1 MINKSILSIERN
13 LATEVGSISITEFLL
28 QTVYNGSDVTINKG
42 EVVYVAGAQGNA
54 IVVGEAIAS
63 LPHDSEVIGVALEN
77 IINGGY
83 GSIVIHGIIDGLNT
97 DSFSEG
103 DRLYLSAASY
113 GQITNVKPSAPNHAV
128 LIGYCVKKD
137 ILDGAIYVNVNTG
150 EHLKE
155 LHDVNVDS
163 AIGGQYLF
171 LDNDQIWKNKTIE
184 YTDVSGLSG
193 VLSGFY
199 PASNPSGFITG
210 VNLANYITTSQTGA
224 FYAASNPSGFI
235 TGIENLV
242 YTTGDQSISGD
253 KIFENLLRV
262 GALEVGLGTQTPTL
276 YMEEGRVGI
285 NNENPTSAL
294 DVSGLTKFS
303 ERPFV
308 NGSGVVLSGEIDT
321 SMFYPRDNPSG
332 YISGDLSLLYPRSNP
347 SGFIT
352 GIDTSNFYTND
363 NPSGF
368 ITGVDTSNFYTNNNP
383 SGYITGIQNLVY
395 TTGDQTISG
404 IKTFEQGLEV
414 GSMLDLSTLYVLS
427 GAVGINNEN
436 PQAALDVSGS
446 ARFSERPFVNGTG
459 ILLEGEVQNNTIIS
473 GVLYSAQVNIKN
485 NHTGTLYKGQPVYIN
500 GAAGGNILVGLASNV
515 AESTSSKTLGLIYQD
530 SLAVDAFGTVI
541 TDGLLSNFNVGSAAA
556 GDPIWL
562 GPTGNL
568 IYGLTNKPVAPNHLV
583 YLGVVTKTNN
593 NGEVFVKVQNGY
605 ELDELHDVA
614 VKNSPTGQ
622 FLFKNIESLWS
633 GKYLQIS
640 DVSGL
645 ESSLNQKQTAGDYYL
660 NSNPSGFISSNI
672 VGLSGATQLVNIV
685 QITQS
690 GYNTIVSPATGTLYI
705 IVG

>member
-1 MINKSILSIERN
+1 
-13 LATEVGSISITEFLL
+13 
-28 QTVYNGSDVTINKG
+28 
-42 EVVYVAGAQGNA
+42 
-54 IVVGEAIAS
+54 
-63 LPHDSEVIGVALEN
+63 
-77 IINGGY
+77 
-83 GSIVIHGIIDGLNT
+83 
-97 DSFSEG
+97 
-103 DRLYLSAASY
+103 
-113 GQITNVKPSAPNHAV
+113 
-128 LIGYCVKKD
+128 
-137 ILDGAIYVNVNTG
+137 
-150 EHLKE
+150 
-155 LHDVNVDS
+155 
-163 AIGGQYLF
+163 
-171 LDNDQIWKNKTIE
+171 
-184 YTDVSGLSG
+184 
-193 VLSGFY
+193 
-199 PASNPSGFITG
+199 
-210 VNLANYITTSQTGA
+210 
-224 FYAASNPSGFI
+224 
-235 TGIENLV
+235 
-242 YTTGDQSISGD
+242 
-253 KIFENLLRV
+253 
-262 GALEVGLGTQTPTL
+262 
-276 YMEEGRVGI
+276 
-285 NNENPTSAL
+285 
-294 DVSGLTKFS
+294 
-303 ERPFV
+303 
-308 NGSGVVLSGEIDT
+308 
-321 SMFYPRDNPSG
+321 
-332 YISGDLSLLYPRSNP
+332 
-347 SGFIT
+347 
-352 GIDTSNFYTND
+352 
-363 NPSGF
+363 
-368 ITGVDTSNFYTNNNP
+368 
-383 SGYITGIQNLVY
+383 LVY

>member
-332 YISGDLSLLYPRSNP
+332 
-347 SGFIT
+347 FIT
-352 GIDTSNFYTND
+352 GIE
-363 NPSGF
+363 
-368 ITGVDTSNFYTNNNP
+368 
-383 SGYITGIQNLVY
+383 NLVY

-404 IKTFEQGLEV
+404 IKAFANNVTILGNFAVSGTTFINEVIDVTTTGVISGVTGVFQYLEADNIVYSETTSSVVVQPGDDILAKYAEAKLLTPNGAAISPQNRASLIILAGTYSLPATWEIDTDGVDVIGLGATSFHPSVFIEINSGDQISVSCNYIRIVGIGVEECLLITSTNGDNCIGVVFEKCFASGGNSFNANSGQNISADFIDCQAGSDSFGVKNGLKGNLVNCKGGDTCFSFGGNASGTFTNCQGGDYSFGGGNANYYGTAQGTFVNCTAGINSFGGGDDGVSLA
-414 GSMLDLSTLYVLS
+414 GLSTGVFTNCTA
-427 GAVGINNEN
+427 GAGSFGQIQGGTNKRGKYFNCVGINVGNLSA
-436 PQAALDVSGS
+436 PTSGF
-446 ARFSERPFVNGTG
+446 AIQLNCTD
-459 ILLEGEVQNNTIIS
+459 LN
-473 GVLYSAQVNIKN
+473 
-485 NHTGTLYKGQPVYIN
+485 
-500 GAAGGNILVGLASNV
+500 GNIIEG
-515 AESTSSKTLGLIYQD
+515 
-530 SLAVDAFGTVI
+530 F
-541 TDGLLSNFNVGSAAA
+541 
-556 GDPIWL
+556 
-562 GPTGNL
+562 
-568 IYGLTNKPVAPNHLV
+568 KP
-583 YLGVVTKTNN
+583 
-593 NGEVFVKVQNGY
+593 
-605 ELDELHDVA
+605 
-614 VKNSPTGQ
+614 
-622 FLFKNIESLWS
+622 
-633 GKYLQIS
+633 
-640 DVSGL
+640 
-645 ESSLNQKQTAGDYYL
+645 
-660 NSNPSGFISSNI
+660 
-672 VGLSGATQLVNIV
+672 
-685 QITQS
+685 
-690 GYNTIVSPATGTLYI
+690 
-705 IVG
+705 